1 MQTRSVFVINVL
13 QYFRHVYNSHFVEA
27 YPDVLTPN
35 DIMQILSIG
44 RNKVYELLNDGTLKS
59 IRIGRK
65 HRIPKKILIEFLEN
79 S

>member
-1 MQTRSVFVINVL
+1 MIMKQKTLDN
-13 QYFRHVYNSHFVEA
+13 

-65 HRIPKKILIEFLEN
+65 HRRRDTQRSRRRRNAPGRKKHWQRQA
-79 S
+79 

>member
-1 MQTRSVFVINVL
+1 MKPKTLEN
-13 QYFRHVYNSHFVEA
+13 
-27 YPDVLTPN
+27 YPDVLTP
-35 DIMQILSIG
+35 DDVIEILNIG
-44 RNKVYELLNDGTLKS
+44 RSKIYELLNDGTIKS

>member
-1 MQTRSVFVINVL
+1 MKYKTLEN
-13 QYFRHVYNSHFVEA
+13 

-35 DIMQILSIG
+35 DVIKILNIG
-44 RNKVYELLNDGTLKS
+44 RNKMYELLNDGTIKS

-65 HRIPKKILIEFLEN
+65 HRIPKKILIEYLEN

>member
-1 MQTRSVFVINVL
+1 MIMKQKTLDN
-13 QYFRHVYNSHFVEA
+13 